1 MKNLHRQ
8 LFLVITSIFLAYV
21 LVFALFQ
28 RGREQAYKQELAGVR
43 VTIIDT
49 TGQVVMDTEQDI
61 RLLPNHLNRP
71 EVEQSLREGFGYDIR
86 RTSETNGE
94 TYFYS
99 ATYFPE
105 TGQIIRSALP
115 YPSEE
120 NHTRPQTL
128 LYIVVC
134 LVVFLLLSLVL
145 YFYTRKVGS
154 QVEQTIDDYRQQ
166 IRSAEEDKLRLKH
179 QLTQNTAHELKT
191 PTASI
196 QAYLETTLA
205 HPDLSANEQRHF
217 IERAYAQAKRM
228 SALLHDMSTL
238 TTLDQAT
245 MARPKTPV
253 DMASMLREIAED
265 TRTAFAEKGIVL
277 QLDTP
282 DSLVVEG
289 EQALLYSMVRNVVD
303 NALLYASGATLFRI
317 SATLSPS
324 PNRDGES
331 VILRFTDNGIGVPE
345 SHLPHLFER
354 FYRVDKGRS
363 RSLGGTGLGL
373 AIVRNIATQ
382 YGGGASAE
390 ATPNGG
396 LTIQVWLNRLEF
408 YT

>member
-1 MKNLHRQ
+1 
-8 LFLVITSIFLAYV
+8 
-21 LVFALFQ
+21 
-28 RGREQAYKQELAGVR
+28 
-43 VTIIDT
+43 
-49 TGQVVMDTEQDI
+49 
-61 RLLPNHLNRP
+61 
-71 EVEQSLREGFGYDIR
+71 
-86 RTSETNGE
+86 
-94 TYFYS
+94 
-99 ATYFPE
+99 
-105 TGQIIRSALP
+105 
-115 YPSEE
+115 
-120 NHTRPQTL
+120 
-128 LYIVVC
+128 
-134 LVVFLLLSLVL
+134 
-145 YFYTRKVGS
+145 
-154 QVEQTIDDYRQQ
+154 
-166 IRSAEEDKLRLKH
+166 
-179 QLTQNTAHELKT
+179 
-191 PTASI
+191 
-196 QAYLETTLA
+196 
-205 HPDLSANEQRHF
+205 
-217 IERAYAQAKRM
+217 M

-253 DMASMLREIAED
+253 DMASMLREMAED

-396 LTIQVWLNRLEF
+396 LTIQVWLNPL
-408 YT
+408 

>member
-8 LFLVITSIFLAYV
+8 LFVVITSIFLAYV

-61 RLLPNHLNRP
+61 RQLPNHLNRP
-71 EVEQSLREGFGYDIR
+71 EIEQALREGYGYDIR
-86 RTSETNGE
+86 RMSETNGE

-134 LVVFLLLSLVL
+134 VVVFLLLSLVL

-154 QVEQTIDDYRQQ
+154 QVEKTIDDYRQQ
-166 IRSAEEDKLRLKH
+166 VRTAEEDKLRLKH

-205 HPDLSANEQRHF
+205 HPDLSAEEQRHF

-245 MARPKTPV
+245 MARPKTQV
-253 DMASMLREIAED
+253 DMAAMLREIAGD
-265 TRTAFAEKGIVL
+265 TRSAFAEKGITL
-277 QLDTP
+277 RLETP
-282 DSLVVEG
+282 EKLLVEG

-303 NALLYASGATLFRI
+303 NALLYASGATMLHIQATSQDGQVSI
-317 SATLSPS
+317 SFA
-324 PNRDGES
+324 
-331 VILRFTDNGIGVPE
+331 DNGVGVQEP
-345 SHLPHLFER
+345 HLSHLFER

-382 YGGGASAE
+382 YGGGTSAE
-390 ATPNGG
+390 LTPGGG
-396 LTIQVWLNRLEF
+396 LTIRIWVNP
-408 YT
+408 TC

>member
-8 LFLVITSIFLAYV
+8 LFVVITTIFLAYV

-28 RGREQAYKQELAGVR
+28 RGREKAYKQELAGVR

-61 RLLPNHLNRP
+61 RQLPNHLNRP
-71 EVEQSLREGFGYDIR
+71 EVEQSLREGYGYDIR

-115 YPSEE
+115 YPSDGQPT
-120 NHTRPQTL
+120 HPQTL

-134 LVVFLLLSLVL
+134 VLVFVLLSVVL

-154 QVEQTIDDYRQQ
+154 QVDKTIDDYRQQ
-166 IRSAEEDKLRLKH
+166 VRKAEEDKLRLKH

-196 QAYLETTLA
+196 QAYLETMLTQ
-205 HPDLSANEQRHF
+205 PSLSVDEQRHF
-217 IERAYAQAKRM
+217 MERAYAQAKRM
-228 SALLHDMSTL
+228 SALLRDMSTL

-245 MARPKTPV
+245 MARPQTPV
-253 DMASMLREIAED
+253 DMAAMLGEIAEE
-265 TRTAFAEKGIVL
+265 TRGAFAAKGVSIK
-277 QLDTP
+277 LDM
-282 DSLVVEG
+282 DDRLVVEG
-289 EQALLYSMVRNVVD
+289 ESALLYSMVRNVVD
-303 NALLYASGATLFRI
+303 NALLYATGASTLRI
-317 SATLSPS
+317 MAHM
-324 PNRDGES
+324 RDEQAC
-331 VILRFTDNGIGVPE
+331 FCFADNGVGVQE
-345 SHLPHLFER
+345 LHLSHLFER

-363 RSLGGTGLGL
+363 RNLGGTGLGL
-373 AIVRNIATQ
+373 AIVRNIAIQ

-390 ATPNGG
+390 PTAGGG
-396 LTIQVWLNRLEF
+396 LTVRIWMAANA
-408 YT
+408 